1 MTDRSWKER
10 GYVVFPVLRAT
21 AQMSPVTVRCPQ
33 SDDEPT
39 WRKLWDGYTRFYR
52 VDVPEA
58 VTAALWRKLVTAGA
72 DVHGLVAERDGR
84 LIGLANYLFHPSTWS
99 VKPTCYLEDLFVDS
113 QARGSGA
120 GKALILAVETAAR
133 AADASRIYW
142 HTQEYNAPARSL
154 YDTLAPRTSF
164 IVYRKTF

>member
-1 MTDRSWKER
+1 MQ
-10 GYVVFPVLRAT
+10 PLNCRA
-21 AQMSPVTVRCPQ
+21 PQ
-33 SDDEPT
+33 PADEAA
-39 WRKLWDGYTRFYR
+39 WRKLWAGYTAFYR

-58 VTAALWRKLVTAGA
+58 VTAGLWRKLTSA
-72 DVHGLVAERDGR
+72 DGDVRGFVAERDGQ
-84 LIGLANYLFHPSTWS
+84 LLGLANYLFHPSTWS
-99 VKPTCYLEDLFVDS
+99 LKPTCYLEDLFVDPT
-113 QARGSGA
+113 ARGSGA
-120 GKALILAVETAAR
+120 GRALILAVEAAAR

>member
-1 MTDRSWKER
+1 MSA
-10 GYVVFPVLRAT
+10 LR
-21 AQMSPVTVRCPQ
+21 VRAPQ
-33 SDDEPT
+33 PADEAG
-39 WRKLWDGYTRFYR
+39 WRKLWVGYTAFYR
-52 VDVPEA
+52 VDVPED

-72 DVHGLVAERDGR
+72 DVRGFVAERDGQ
-84 LIGLANYLFHPSTWS
+84 LVGLANYLFHPSTWS
-99 VKPTCYLEDLFVDS
+99 LKPTCYLEDLFVDP

-120 GKALILAVETAAR
+120 GKALILAVEEAAL

-164 IVYRKTF
+164 IVYRKAF

>member
-1 MTDRSWKER
+1 
-10 GYVVFPVLRAT
+10 
-21 AQMSPVTVRCPQ
+21 MSAATVRLPQ
-33 SDDEPT
+33 PADESA
-39 WRKLWDGYTRFYR
+39 WRKLWAGYTAFYR

-58 VTAALWRKLVTAGA
+58 VTAALWGKLVSAGA
-72 DVHGLVAERDGR
+72 DVRGLVAERDGQ
-84 LIGLANYLFHPSTWS
+84 LVGLANYLFHPSTWS
-99 VKPTCYLEDLFVDS
+99 LKPTCYLEDLFVDP

-120 GKALILAVETAAR
+120 GKALILAVEEAAR

-164 IVYRKTF
+164 IVYRKAF